1 MSGFTRCGSHFA
13 GRVIDAPFAV
23 RYFEMMTRSLSE
35 LENGLREALSQPLP
49 GLAAQSALA
58 PRPRAVRA
66 PGSSDGVRA
75 AAALVLLYPDNGVVS
90 LPLTVRA
97 GTLKRH
103 SGQVS
108 LPGGVI
114 DPTESPE
121 EAALR
126 EAVEEIGLT
135 LDSARLLGRLT
146 PLDIPVSGF
155 RLQPIVAVSDE
166 RPGFRP
172 AETEVERVLEVPLVA
187 LANPAILKRTVLERD
202 GQLIDVPYFDIDGW
216 QVWGATAMVLAELLW
231 VIGVRVGDA

>member
-1 MSGFTRCGSHFA
+1 M
-13 GRVIDAPFAV
+13 
-23 RYFEMMTRSLSE
+23 
-35 LENGLREALSQPLP
+35 
-49 GLAAQSALA
+49 
-58 PRPRAVRA
+58 
-66 PGSSDGVRA
+66 
-75 AAALVLLYPDNGVVS
+75 
-90 LPLTVRA
+90 
-97 GTLKRH
+97 
-103 SGQVS
+103 S

-121 EAALR
+121 QAALR

-187 LANPAILKRTVLERD
+187 LADPAILKRTVLERD